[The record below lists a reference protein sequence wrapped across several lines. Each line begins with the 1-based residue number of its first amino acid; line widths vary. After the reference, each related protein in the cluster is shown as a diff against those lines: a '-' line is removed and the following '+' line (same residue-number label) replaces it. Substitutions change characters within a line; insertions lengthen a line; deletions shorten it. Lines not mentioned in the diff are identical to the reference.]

1 MLLWLLRALFS
12 AIIIGMAIAAFTTFA
27 DAQEQRIWPG
37 IRAALVI
44 LAVGAVVMF
53 TDLWERNKQITTL
66 SALYFGLLLGLL
78 LGWLFSMALERSLSS
93 WLEDNKTQPVIL
105 VTRVFV
111 TVVCCYITISTLL
124 QTKDEFRRA
133 GRLS

>member
-44 LAVGAVVMF
+44 LAVGAVVM
-53 TDLWERNKQITTL
+53 LRV
-66 SALYFGLLLGLL
+66 SA
-78 LGWLFSMALERSLSS
+78 S
-93 WLEDNKTQPVIL
+93 V
-105 VTRVFV
+105 
-111 TVVCCYITISTLL
+111 STLPA
-124 QTKDEFRRA
+124 RA
-133 GRLS
+133 CLAL